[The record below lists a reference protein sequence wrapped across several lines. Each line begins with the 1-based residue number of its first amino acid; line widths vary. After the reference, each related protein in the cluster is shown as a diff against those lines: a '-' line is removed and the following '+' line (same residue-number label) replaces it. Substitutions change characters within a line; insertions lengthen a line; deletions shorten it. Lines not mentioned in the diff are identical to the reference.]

1 MRMVAIIVQNYRLL
15 DEVFVPVVAQALREY
30 ASALEAGEAGQG
42 AAENFKTTN
51 GCEVRVI
58 AGSAE

>member
-1 MRMVAIIVQNYRLL
+1 MRMVALIVQNNRLL
-15 DEVFVPVVAQALREY
+15 DELFAPKVAEALREY

-42 AAENFKTTN
+42 AAENFIAKN

-58 AGSAE
+58 AGSSF